1 VTLLPL
7 LGLRPRR
14 ALFLRKQ
21 RIGAM
26 QRESNVPSMARLTG
40 WYTGEF
46 LSRPSEPRPA
56 ADEIP
61 DREGWYRKLLE
72 ALPVALYATD
82 SDGRITFCNE
92 AACELAGRRPELGSD
107 QWCVSLALYWPDG
120 TPMRHSECP
129 MAIALKE
136 DRPVRDH
143 EILVGRPDGTRIPV
157 LAYPMPL
164 HDVSGKLIGAVN
176 MLEDLSDRKKAEQLL
191 QRLNETLEQRV
202 QERAGQ
208 VKETFSKL
216 QETER
221 RFRLL
226 VEGVTDYAIFML
238 DPNGIVSNWNPG
250 AWRINGYRAD
260 EIIGQHFSRF
270 YTAEDRASGLPQRVL
285 SIAAKEGRFE
295 GEGWR
300 VRKDGERFWASVV
313 IDPIRDDAGTL
324 IGFAKI
330 TRDVT
335 ERRKAQEALLESA
348 QMARGIIDTALDA
361 FVQIDD
367 AGNVLEWNAQAEAVF
382 GWTRA
387 EVLGRSVAALILPS
401 AQREQ
406 YQKMLDRLVRSGEQ
420 RRLGQRLQLQA
431 LRRDGTEIT
440 VELSVTVLR
449 HGQRFVYNGF
459 IRDLTEKLA
468 AEAQLFHAQKM
479 EAVGQ
484 LTGGVA
490 HDFNNLLTAIIG
502 NLESLAATLPAEG
515 SAGRCVDAALR
526 AAWRGAG
533 LTEQLLAFARHQEIR
548 PEIVTIDRLLRD
560 AELLCQK
567 AVGEGVEIEIHA
579 QENLWT
585 CRIDPGQFEAA
596 VLNLAANA
604 RDAMNGSGKLVIT
617 AENMAVGGRAIADL
631 RADEYVV
638 VSVTDTG
645 CGMSREVL
653 ARAFEPFYTTKEAGK
668 GTGLGLSQVYGFA
681 QQAGGTARIESR
693 KGAGTTVRLYL
704 PRSEGEIRNER
715 SLNELTRAVNGSATI
730 LVVED
735 DADVRK
741 MVTELLS
748 HLGYNTLVATN
759 GAEALGLLRREN
771 GIDLLFTDIV
781 MPADISGVELAR
793 RARNL
798 RPGLKVLL
806 SSGHAGDEIKSHLL
820 RGRFSFISKPYGR
833 AALAAKLE
841 EVLAEI

>member
-1 VTLLPL
+1 
-7 LGLRPRR
+7 
-14 ALFLRKQ
+14 
-21 RIGAM
+21 M
-26 QRESNVPSMARLTG
+26 PSMASLTG
-40 WYTGEF
+40 WHTDEF
-46 LSRPSEPRPA
+46 LSRPSEPPSA
-56 ADEIP
+56 YDQIT

-72 ALPVALYATD
+72 ALPVAVYATD
-82 SDGRITFCNE
+82 AAGRITFCND
-92 AACELAGRRPELGSD
+92 AALELAGRRPELGSD
-107 QWCVSLALYWPDG
+107 QWCVSWALYWPDG

-136 DRPVRDH
+136 DRPVRGQ
-143 EILVGRPDGTRIPV
+143 EILAERPDGGRVPIMP
-157 LAYPMPL
+157 YPTPL
-164 HDVSGKLIGAVN
+164 HDASGKLIGAVN
-176 MLEDLSDRKKAEQLL
+176 TLEDLTERKKAEQLL
-191 QRLNETLEQRV
+191 QQLNETLEQRV
-202 QERAGQ
+202 QARTRQ

-216 QETER
+216 QDTER

-226 VEGVTDYAIFML
+226 VQGVTDYAIFML
-238 DPNGIVSNWNPG
+238 DPNGIVTNWNPG
-250 AWRINGYRAD
+250 AWRIKGYRAD
-260 EIIGQHFSRF
+260 EIIGQHFSVF

-300 VRKDGERFWASVV
+300 VRKDGGRFWASVV
-313 IDPIRDDAGTL
+313 IDAIRDDAGTL
-324 IGFAKI
+324 IGFAKV

-335 ERRKAQEALLESA
+335 ERRKAQQALLESA

-382 GWTRA
+382 GWTRT
-387 EVLGRSVAALILPS
+387 EVLGRSITALIVPP
-401 AQREQ
+401 AQREH
-406 YQKMLDRLVRSGEQ
+406 YEKIFDRLVRSGDQ
-420 RRLGQRLQLQA
+420 GVPGQRLQLQA

-440 VELSVTVLR
+440 VELSITTQR
-449 HGQRFVYNGF
+449 RGQRDVFNGF

-502 NLESLAATLPAEG
+502 NLEALAATLPGEG
-515 SAGRCVDAALR
+515 VASRCVDAALR

-533 LTEQLLAFARHQEIR
+533 LTEQLLAFSRRQEIR
-548 PEIVTIDRLLRD
+548 PEIVTISRLLSD
-560 AELLCQK
+560 ITLLCQK
-567 AVGEGVEIEIHA
+567 AVGEGVEIEIRP

-596 VLNLAANA
+596 ILNLAGNA
-604 RDAMNGSGKLVIT
+604 RDAMNGSGKLVIA
-617 AENMAVGGRAIADL
+617 AENLEVRGRVIADL
-631 RADEYVV
+631 RAGEYVM

-645 CGMSREVL
+645 CGMSEEVC
-653 ARAFEPFYTTKEAGK
+653 ARAFEPFFTTKEAGK

-681 QQAGGTARIESR
+681 RQAGGTARIESR
-693 KGAGTTVRLYL
+693 RGAGTTVRLYL

-715 SLNELTRAVNGSATI
+715 SLKELRHTANGSATI

-735 DADVRK
+735 DPDVRH

-748 HLGYNTLVATN
+748 HLGYSTLVATN
-759 GAEALGLLRREN
+759 GAEALGVLRQEN
-771 GIDLLFTDIV
+771 AIDLLFTDIV
-781 MPADISGVELAR
+781 MPADMSGVELAR

-798 RPGLKVLL
+798 QPGLKVLL

-820 RGRFSFISKPYGR
+820 RGRFSFISKPYGT

-841 EVLAEI
+841 EVLAEF

>member
-1 VTLLPL
+1 M
-7 LGLRPRR
+7 R
-14 ALFLRKQ
+14 
-21 RIGAM
+21 
-26 QRESNVPSMARLTG
+26 SMARLTG
-40 WYTGEF
+40 WYTDES

-56 ADEIP
+56 YDQIP
-61 DREGWYRKLLE
+61 DREDWYQELLE
-72 ALPVALYATD
+72 ALPVAVYATD
-82 SDGRITFCNE
+82 AGGRITFCND
-92 AACELAGRRPELGSD
+92 AACELAGRKPELGSD
-107 QWCVSLALYWPDG
+107 QWCVSWALYWPDG

-129 MAIALKE
+129 MAIALRE
-136 DRPVRDH
+136 DRPVRDQ
-143 EILVGRPDGTRIPV
+143 EILVERPDGTRVPI
-157 LAYPMPL
+157 LAYPTPL
-164 HDVSGKLIGAVN
+164 HDASGKLIGAVN
-176 MLEDLSDRKKAEQLL
+176 MLEDLTDRKKAEQLL
-191 QRLNETLEQRV
+191 HELNDTLEQRV
-202 QERAGQ
+202 QERTHE

-216 QETER
+216 QDTER

-226 VEGVTDYAIFML
+226 VQGVTDYAIFML

-250 AWRINGYRAD
+250 ALRIKGYRAD
-260 EIIGQHFSRF
+260 EIIGQHFSLF

-300 VRKDGERFWASVV
+300 VRKDGERFWASIV
-313 IDPIRDDAGTL
+313 IDAVRDDAGTL
-324 IGFAKI
+324 IGFAKV
-330 TRDVT
+330 TRDIT
-335 ERRKAQEALLESA
+335 ERRKAEEALLESA

-361 FVQIDD
+361 FVQIDA

-401 AQREQ
+401 AQRER

-420 RRLGQRLQLQA
+420 RRSGQRLQLQA

-440 VELSVTVLR
+440 VELSVTALR
-449 HGQRFVYNGF
+449 CGRRYVFNGF

-490 HDFNNLLTAIIG
+490 HDFNNLLTAVIG
-502 NLESLAATLPAEG
+502 NLEALAATLPGEG
-515 SAGRCVDAALR
+515 SASRCVDAALR
-526 AAWRGAG
+526 AAWRGSG
-533 LTEQLLAFARHQEIR
+533 LTEQLLAFSRRQEIR
-548 PEIVTIDRLLRD
+548 PEIVTVDRLLRD
-560 AELLCQK
+560 IALLCQK
-567 AVGEGVEIEIHA
+567 AVGEGVEIEIRP

-604 RDAMNGSGKLVIT
+604 RDAMNGSGKLVIA
-617 AENMAVGGRAIADL
+617 AENKEIGGRAIADL
-631 RADEYVV
+631 RAGEYVI

-645 CGMSREVL
+645 CGMSSETL

-681 QQAGGTARIESR
+681 QQAGGAARIESR
-693 KGAGTTVRLYL
+693 KGVGTTVRLYL
-704 PRSEGEIRNER
+704 PRSEAEIRNER
-715 SLNELTRAVNGSATI
+715 SLNELTRAANGSATI

-741 MVTELLS
+741 VVTTLLS
-748 HLGYNTLVATN
+748 HLGYSTLVATN
-759 GAEALGLLRREN
+759 GADALAILRREN
-771 GIDLLFTDIV
+771 AIDLLFTDIV
-781 MPADISGVELAR
+781 MPADVSGVELAR

-820 RGRFSFISKPYGR
+820 RGRFSFISKPYGT

-841 EVLAEI
+841 EVLAEV

>member
-1 VTLLPL
+1 
-7 LGLRPRR
+7 
-14 ALFLRKQ
+14 
-21 RIGAM
+21 M
-26 QRESNVPSMARLTG
+26 PSMARPAG
-40 WYTGEF
+40 WCT
-46 LSRPSEPRPA
+46 
-56 ADEIP
+56 DEILGRP
-61 DREGWYRKLLE
+61 EKPWPAYNPITDREGWYRKLLE
-72 ALPVALYATD
+72 ALPVAVYATD
-82 SDGRITFCNE
+82 AGGRITFCNE
-92 AACELAGRRPELGSD
+92 AACELAGRRPEFGSD
-107 QWCVSLALYWPDG
+107 QWCVSWALYWPDG
-120 TPMRHSECP
+120 TIMRHSECP

-136 DRPVRDH
+136 DRPVRGQ
-143 EILVGRPDGTRIPV
+143 EILAERPDGSRVPI
-157 LAYPMPL
+157 LAYPTPL
-164 HDVSGKLIGAVN
+164 HDASGKLVGAVN
-176 MLEDLSDRKKAEQLL
+176 MLEDLTDRKKAERLL
-191 QRLNETLEQRV
+191 HQLNETLEQRV
-202 QERAGQ
+202 QERTRQ
-208 VKETFSKL
+208 VRETFSKL

-226 VEGVTDYAIFML
+226 VQGVTDYAIFML

-250 AWRINGYRAD
+250 ARRIKGYRAD
-260 EIIGQHFSRF
+260 EIIGQHFSLF
-270 YTAEDRASGLPQRVL
+270 YTAEDRANGLPQRVL

-300 VRKDGERFWASVV
+300 VRKDGKRFWASIV
-313 IDPIRDDAGTL
+313 IDAIRDDAGTL
-324 IGFAKI
+324 IGFAKV
-330 TRDVT
+330 TRDIT
-335 ERRKAQEALLESA
+335 ERRKAEEALLESA

-361 FVQIDD
+361 FVQIDA

-387 EVLGRSVAALILPS
+387 EVLGRSIAALILPS
-401 AQREQ
+401 GQREQ
-406 YQKMLDRLVRSGEQ
+406 YQKKLDRLVRNGEE
-420 RRLGQRLQLQA
+420 RRSGQRLQLQA
-431 LRRDGTEIT
+431 LRRDGTELT

-449 HGQRFVYNGF
+449 YGQRYVFNGF

-502 NLESLAATLPAEG
+502 NLEALAATLPAEG

-533 LTEQLLAFARHQEIR
+533 LTEQLLAFSRHQEIR

-560 AELLCQK
+560 AALLCQK
-567 AVGEGVEIEIHA
+567 AVGEGVEIEIRP

-585 CRIDPGQFEAA
+585 CRVDPGQFEAA

-617 AENMAVGGRAIADL
+617 AENMVIGGRAIADL
-631 RADEYVV
+631 RAGEYVV

-693 KGAGTTVRLYL
+693 KGSGTTVRLYL

-715 SLNELTRAVNGSATI
+715 SLSDLTLAANGSATI

-735 DADVRK
+735 DGDVRN
-741 MVTELLS
+741 MVIELLS
-748 HLGYNTLVATN
+748 HLGYTTLVATN
-759 GAEALGLLRREN
+759 GAEALGVLRREN

-781 MPADISGVELAR
+781 MPSDMNGVELAR

-820 RGRFSFISKPYGR
+820 RGRFSFISKPYGT

-841 EVLAEI
+841 EVLADV